1 LNTSLTKQL
10 EQLPIKERLLY
21 LEEALRDNRSVSRQ
35 YTKLIDYYQ
44 QQAVDQGLATWVYK
58 PSRELA
64 PTKDQ
69 FVGLFGQEAFDQ
81 VKRPSKP
88 ERELIWLLR

>member
-1 LNTSLTKQL
+1 MNTSLTKKL

-44 QQAVDQGLATWVYK
+44 
-58 PSRELA
+58 
-64 PTKDQ
+64 
-69 FVGLFGQEAFDQ
+69 
-81 VKRPSKP
+81 
-88 ERELIWLLR
+88 